1 MANTDQSIDEL
12 GIPRITMRISPL
24 ESIPTSV
31 DTTLTNVGEAAEA
44 YATGQAIQAV
54 QDSVDGKNAETLY
67 MDDTEETPE
76 NTIAATIQR
85 MQEAL
90 DTLAASDIS
99 YGEGSTVQAALSTI
113 EQGIS
118 DLRTAHVAT
127 AIPMSATDTTKVSEK
142 ISTMETGLGNAV
154 KFTEQTLEDEQK
166 AQARTNIGAIGEDD
180 ITNVIRYEAQ
190 TLTAEQQAQARANI
204 GASDTV
210 RITVVNISNLAGL
223 PQTITD
229 ARITADMVV
238 VKSVLSNPVAQL
250 CDWTVTAANGSLVI
264 AKAGVGSGIGY
275 GGTDLTL
282 YMEKTGSETAQTST
296 IKQEYATSV
305 AGLYYARTFTESDED
320 SIFTDVVRAGRIQI
334 YKSGQNISVR
344 LLSFTFDVALTAG
357 VTYTL
362 ATLPENCRI
371 MLMQQAVFISH
382 DGQYRG
388 IINVSAGTGIIAV
401 GPWNTNIPAGTSIDL
416 AMPIFNVSRDHDD
429 QDVTGFTLMTPSGS

>member
-12 GIPRITMRISPL
+12 CIPRITMRISPL
-24 ESIPTSV
+24 ESIPTTV

-44 YATGQAIQAV
+44 HATGVAIQAV

-90 DTLAASDIS
+90 DTLAAGDIG

-154 KFTEQTLEDEQK
+154 KFTAQTLEDEQK

-190 TLTAEQQAQARANI
+190 TLTAEQQAQARQNLDAAPADA
-204 GASDTV
+204 GRV
-210 RITVVNISNLAGL
+210 YVVTINGVAGL
-223 PQTITD
+223 PHTFNN
-229 ARITADMVV
+229 AGITADMVV
-238 VKSVLSNPVAQL
+238 VRSELSNPVSML
-250 CDWTVTAANGSLVI
+250 CDWTVTAADGSLTI
-264 AKAGVGSGIGY
+264 NKAGTGTGIGY
-275 GGTDLTL
+275 GGTDITL
-282 YMEKTGSETAQTST
+282 YLAHTGSST
-296 IKQEYATSV
+296 PQVSVIKQGEGSPL
-305 AGLYYARTFTESDED
+305 AGYYYSRIFTQADED
-320 SIFTDVVRAGRIQI
+320 SIFASNVSSGRITAYRMGPDI
-334 YKSGQNISVR
+334 NIR
-344 LLSFTFDVALTAG
+344 LGDFVFNSELTAG
-357 VTYTL
+357 QTYIV
-362 ATLPENCRI
+362 ATLPENAR
-371 MLMQQAVFISH
+371 VFLVQEGYFVSTN
-382 DGQYRG
+382 GQYYGRVA
-388 IINVSAGTGIIAV
+388 IAAGNGNMTVAPFG
-401 GPWNTNIPAGTSIDL
+401 TNIPAGTTLKFTLPNFIT
-416 AMPIFNVSRDHDD
+416 SRDHND
-429 QDVTGFTLMTPSGS
+429 QDLTGYTYVQPS